1 MKKYKVLIKKC
12 ETYDR
17 RKINGIIRQGMKE
30 FNLEPAG
37 KIFIKPNVVFAD
49 YDEKTFPGNAYTN
62 KDFLAGLLLALRMRP
77 AVEKISIGEN
87 CGIGIPNRLFYRW
100 SGYYKLI
107 RELKAGEFSP
117 LDPEYCEEEDFP
129 PELEIYSLEEDR
141 FVEKFV
147 GGSVHSYVRLS
158 KKITDSDFKIAV
170 PKLKKH
176 SSVDFT
182 CCVKLNIGVVDDAER
197 SIRHD
202 YGIGEKICDLHQ
214 ASPYDFYAVD
224 AIEAGVGIETSPD
237 VRNLGA
243 VIMGTN
249 AVAIDM
255 VAAYLYGLDWKETY
269 LKTAVER
276 GLGPKSLDEIEIAG
290 DFNDMA
296 GLDLEF
302 CFLPKDENFN
312 SVAALD
318 ILKAKLKPYDEKF
331 YRWHESPDDLKRLNS
346 PITYHHGPTQVS
358 PEIWC
363 KAGCVM
369 GTEISFSFLERYD
382 AAGFKNAPLA
392 IIIGKHEEIDCGGK
406 VAILLGKCTE
416 VKRLKNAKK
425 TVKIERCFATVLD
438 MLPYLIWHGGFKNP
452 MLRPKFLAGVAR
464 AVVETVAKKIITGR
478 YLQEIYYFL
487 KYKAL
492 KKI

>member
-1 MKKYKVLIKKC
+1 MKKYKVLIKKQ

-17 RKINGIIRQGMKE
+17 RKINEIIRAGMKE

-100 SGYYKLI
+100 SGYYELI
-107 RELKAGEFSP
+107 KELKAGYFSP
-117 LDPEYCEEEDFP
+117 LDPEYCEEGDFP
-129 PELEIYSLEEDR
+129 PKLEIYSLEEDR
-141 FVEKFV
+141 FAEKFV

-158 KKITDSDFKIAV
+158 KKILDSDFKIAV

-176 SSVDFT
+176 SSVGFT

-202 YGIGEKICDLHQ
+202 YAIDEKICDLYQ

-224 AIEAGVGIETSPD
+224 AIEAGIGIETSPD

-243 VIMGTN
+243 IIMGTN
-249 AVAIDM
+249 GVAIDM

-269 LKTAVER
+269 LKVAVER
-276 GLGPKSLDEIEIAG
+276 GLGPKSLDEIEITGDYEGTAG
-290 DFNDMA
+290 ISE
-296 GLDLEF
+296 LKEKLE
-302 CFLPKDENFN
+302 
-312 SVAALD
+312 
-318 ILKAKLKPYDEKF
+318 PYDEKF

-346 PITYHHGPTQVS
+346 SISYHYGPTQVS

-369 GTEISFSFLERYD
+369 GFEISCSFLERYD
-382 AAGFKNAPLA
+382 AAAFKNASLA
-392 IIIGKHEEIDCGGK
+392 VIIGKHEEIDCGGK

-452 MLRPKFLAGVAR
+452 MLRPRFLLGVAR
-464 AVVETVAKKIITGR
+464 AVAETVLKKIITGR